1 MADIINNIFLH
12 KFPLEIYEQMF
23 YNIIKIRT
31 LVRKYIC

>member
-12 KFPLEIYEQMF
+12 KFPLEIQERMF

-31 LVRKYIC
+31 FVRKSIC